1 MKWVMFSDD
10 ALLFWGVAFG
20 AEVSEVFGHFHLI
33 WTETEIREH
42 QWETSVYFHYV
53 LWMFSVAVSLQSG
66 LSSQEQECV
75 RHSCSKAPKTF
86 KIHYWT
92 LTHIKVHETHREQ
105 LSLFLCSGFLFF
117 MSPFL
122 RLFFQDTSV
131 QEEVEMM
138 VESLLDVLL
147 QTLLSIMS
155 KSQSQEAVRGQR
167 CPQCTAEI
175 AVSN

>member
-1 MKWVMFSDD
+1 MFSDD

-122 RLFFQDTSV
+122 RLSFVSSSRTRRCRRRWRWWWSPCWTS
-131 QEEVEMM
+131 
-138 VESLLDVLL
+138 SC
-147 QTLLSIMS
+147 
-155 KSQSQEAVRGQR
+155 KPCCQSWARANR
-167 CPQCTAEI
+167 RRR
-175 AVSN
+175 

>member
-86 KIHYWT
+86 QIHYWT

-105 LSLFLCSGFLFF
+105 LFLFLCSGFLFF
-117 MSPFL
+117 TSPFL

>member
-1 MKWVMFSDD
+1 MFSDD

-92 LTHIKVHETHREQ
+92 LTYIKVHKTHREQ
-105 LSLFLCSGFLFF
+105 LSLFLCSDFLFF